1 MKKKTEINLL
11 DPNTP
16 SLTERISNDL
26 DFLLGKV
33 MSENDIHTG
42 DINPEQ
48 AGTWDKLCSEVKEL
62 FITLLVQNTQVP
74 EKIQED
80 DDKVTEFLEKR
91 ENLLRLIL
99 KEQKGV

>member
-33 MSENDIHTG
+33 MTENDIHTG
-42 DINPEQ
+42 DITPEQ
-48 AGTWDKLCSEVKEL
+48 SGTWDKLCSDIKEL